1 MMNMS
6 IELTVWHHHI
16 KRHGGRERHWGTHE
30 TIHGLRVAV
39 LSELI
44 RSHILQNLQ
53 MTINL

>member
-1 MMNMS
+1 MMYMS